1 MGALETSVIVLGA
14 FAFIGV
20 IVPLAK
26 VKLGEAVSYRMVLV
40 GVVAALMIG
49 VILDLSHLSDD
60 VRYAVVLG
68 GLVIIGIFVLMRS
81 LEHWVASGWLSLHRQ
96 ISVHYKDADVR
107 FGESEPTS
115 GASTRTKTA
124 DAEKL

>member
-1 MGALETSVIVLGA
+1 MGAIETSVVVLTT

-26 VKLGEAVSYRMVLV
+26 HRLGDGVSYRMVLV
-40 GVVAALMIG
+40 GVVSALMIG
-49 VILDLSHLSDD
+49 VILDLSHLSDE

-81 LEHWVASGWLSLHRQ
+81 IEHWVESGWLSLHRQ
-96 ISVHYKDADVR
+96 IKIHHKDTDVQ
-107 FGESEPTS
+107 FGE
-115 GASTRTKTA
+115 
-124 DAEKL
+124 AEGSIPNRDDRKN